1 LTSTNNPKA
10 LLSIFGAFP
19 ATPVPATIVNIFEE
33 LLNDFDKTSCLLSVE
48 KYKVLLISIKIP
60 CEFESLYA
68 IVAEVLVSFD
78 NHRLIVKGEFAE
90 LV

>member
-1 LTSTNNPKA
+1 M
-10 LLSIFGAFP
+10 
-19 ATPVPATIVNIFEE
+19 IVNMFEE
-33 LLNDFDKTSCLLSVE
+33 LFSGFDKTLGLEVTE
-48 KYKVLLISIKIP
+48 MYKVLLISIKMP
-60 CEFESLYA
+60 HEFASLYA